1 HEVVVVGDA
10 GNADEPQGKKLLQ
23 TVEDYLKSGTQNQTL
38 LFTGDNIYPL
48 GMPKE
53 TGKHR
58 PLAEEKINAQI
69 NLAQYVNGSTVFIP
83 GNHDWYRGL
92 NGLIRQKD
100 YIELKLGKKSFMPRK
115 YRAVEALEITD
126 DLTIIT
132 IDSEWFIQNWDRHPD
147 INEESFVKTRE
158 DFFEEFRS
166 LINKNQNKITLVAI
180 HHPILTNGLH
190 GGYFSLRK
198 HLFPYK
204 NVPLPVLGSV
214 ANYLLKTTGASPA
227 DIQHSYY
234 RMLVNRLKTLT
245 KDQEQVV
252 FVSGHEHNLQYI
264 EDEGVKQLI
273 SGAGSKT
280 EEARSVQPTSYSSGN
295 LGFATLKI
303 YDNNQVDV
311 AIHKMTENGNEIT
324 FQKNIIEPVVATT
337 GYSPVNQT
345 ATTASVYPEEATQ
358 KSRFYRFLFGEHY
371 RSVFGTKVYVPVAD
385 LSKIQGGLTPVIS
398 GGGNQSLSLRLKD
411 SDGRQ
416 YVMRGLRKSSKQ
428 FLQVAIFKDTYIK
441 DQLDDM
447 FVLDFIDDHYT
458 TSHPYV
464 PFITG
469 HLSDAVQLYHTNP
482 KLYFVPKQ
490 NVLGRYNQVYGDELY
505 MIEERP
511 HKSQKEVASFGNG
524 EDIISTQDLL
534 VNLEKDEKYR
544 IDTEMY
550 LRARIFD
557 FLIGDWDRHADQW
570 RWAEKTIGEEVV
582 YQPIPRDRDQ
592 AFAKL
597 DGNLLRLLNRLPA
610 LRHMQHYTEDFAH
623 PRWINKTAFP
633 LDKVLLQNTTLEDW
647 QKTAD
652 YVANSITDEVINETF
667 DLLPKEVQE
676 QYTADIIRV
685 LKKRRSK
692 LVGFSADYY
701 RELFKYATVVGT
713 NKKDTFIVK
722 TTDDK
727 VAIEHIRNKKSG
739 DVSMGIYTYYPEITK
754 EIWIYGLDDDDHL
767 TVLGDKSTI
776 KLKLIGGRNNDVYN
790 VQTQTA
796 TTIFDYKSKNNT
808 LLNTQNTKN
817 ILRDQYQLNQYD
829 YRKTPMNIFS
839 LLPNVGYNKDNG
851 TMLGVNGSLTVNKF
865 NQNPY
870 TQKHNFGLKYDFATS
885 GLVVNYQGSFKDY
898 SRSGFWTVEGL
909 LTSSN
914 FSRNFFGN
922 ENLQAYNKNLYKDN
936 YYRVRTSQLEVKP
949 SYEWKGRN
957 GSSFLAGATYE
968 STKIVNTNNRLI
980 DDQLVTQLNDSYN
993 RTDYLGARLQ
1003 YQFENYD
1010 DHYEPTIGLA
1020 FSLLYGTRFLTDDF
1034 EQNNQYLR
1042 SKLNFV
1048 VPLTGNKKLTWSSS
1062 YLAEK
1067 VFGTYHFY
1075 QAASIG
1081 QHNGLRGYRQQRF
1094 TGEAAFVTSQD
1105 LRFKMQQITN
1115 AILPLSYGI
1124 YAGYDAGKVWSDFD
1138 VNNQWYHSYGGGF
1151 WLNAMDSF
1159 TAHIG
1164 AFSSKEE
1171 RVLIS
1176 FGAGFGF

>member
-1 HEVVVVGDA
+1 
-10 GNADEPQGKKLLQ
+10 
-23 TVEDYLKSGTQNQTL
+23 
-38 LFTGDNIYPL
+38 
-48 GMPKE
+48 M
-53 TGKHR
+53 
-58 PLAEEKINAQI
+58 
-69 NLAQYVNGSTVFIP
+69 
-83 GNHDWYRGL
+83 
-92 NGLIRQKD
+92 
-100 YIELKLGKKSFMPRK
+100 
-115 YRAVEALEITD
+115 
-126 DLTIIT
+126 
-132 IDSEWFIQNWDRHPD
+132 
-147 INEESFVKTRE
+147 
-158 DFFEEFRS
+158 
-166 LINKNQNKITLVAI
+166 
-180 HHPILTNGLH
+180 
-190 GGYFSLRK
+190 
-198 HLFPYK
+198 
-204 NVPLPVLGSV
+204 
-214 ANYLLKTTGASPA
+214 
-227 DIQHSYY
+227 
-234 RMLVNRLKTLT
+234 
-245 KDQEQVV
+245 
-252 FVSGHEHNLQYI
+252 
-264 EDEGVKQLI
+264 
-273 SGAGSKT
+273 
-280 EEARSVQPTSYSSGN
+280 
-295 LGFATLKI
+295 
-303 YDNNQVDV
+303 
-311 AIHKMTENGNEIT
+311 
-324 FQKNIIEPVVATT
+324 
-337 GYSPVNQT
+337 
-345 ATTASVYPEEATQ
+345 
-358 KSRFYRFLFGEHY
+358 
-371 RSVFGTKVYVPVAD
+371 
-385 LSKIQGGLTPVIS
+385 IQGGLTPVIS

-767 TVLGDKSTI
+767 TVLGDKWTI
-776 KLKLIGGRNNDVYN
+776 KLKLIGVRNNDVYN

-796 TTIFDYKSKNNT
+796 TTNFDYKSKNNT

-885 GLVVNYQGSFKDY
+885 GL
-898 SRSGFWTVEGL
+898 
-909 LTSSN
+909 
-914 FSRNFFGN
+914 
-922 ENLQAYNKNLYKDN
+922 
-936 YYRVRTSQLEVKP
+936 
-949 SYEWKGRN
+949 
-957 GSSFLAGATYE
+957 
-968 STKIVNTNNRLI
+968 
-980 DDQLVTQLNDSYN
+980 
-993 RTDYLGARLQ
+993 
-1003 YQFENYD
+1003 
-1010 DHYEPTIGLA
+1010 
-1020 FSLLYGTRFLTDDF
+1020 
-1034 EQNNQYLR
+1034 
-1042 SKLNFV
+1042 
-1048 VPLTGNKKLTWSSS
+1048 
-1062 YLAEK
+1062 
-1067 VFGTYHFY
+1067 
-1075 QAASIG
+1075 
-1081 QHNGLRGYRQQRF
+1081 
-1094 TGEAAFVTSQD
+1094 
-1105 LRFKMQQITN
+1105 
-1115 AILPLSYGI
+1115 
-1124 YAGYDAGKVWSDFD
+1124 
-1138 VNNQWYHSYGGGF
+1138 
-1151 WLNAMDSF
+1151 
-1159 TAHIG
+1159 
-1164 AFSSKEE
+1164 
-1171 RVLIS
+1171 
-1176 FGAGFGF
+1176 